1 MLPPETEQKGQK
13 IRKTGRMKTKME
25 ERMDTMAANEK
36 ERTLEETFAL
46 LDEKIAQLENS
57 EISLEDSFRVYKEGM
72 ELLKDCSS
80 KIDTVE
86 KKMLQIN
93 QDGTITEFGI

>member
-1 MLPPETEQKGQK
+1 
-13 IRKTGRMKTKME
+13 MKTKME
-25 ERMDTMAANEK
+25 ERMETMAANEK

-80 KIDTVE
+80 KIVTVE

>member
-1 MLPPETEQKGQK
+1 
-13 IRKTGRMKTKME
+13 MKTKME
-25 ERMDTMAANEK
+25 ERMETMAANEK

-93 QDGTITEFGI
+93 QDGTITEFGM

>member
-1 MLPPETEQKGQK
+1 
-13 IRKTGRMKTKME
+13 MKTKME
-25 ERMDTMAANEK
+25 ERMETMAANEK
-36 ERTLEETFAL
+36 ERTLEETFVL

>member
-1 MLPPETEQKGQK
+1 
-13 IRKTGRMKTKME
+13 MKTKME
-25 ERMDTMAANEK
+25 ERMETMAANEK
-36 ERTLEETFAL
+36 ERTLEETVAL

>member
-1 MLPPETEQKGQK
+1 
-13 IRKTGRMKTKME
+13 MKTKME
-25 ERMDTMAANEK
+25 ERMETMAANEK

-57 EISLEDSFRVYKEGM
+57 EISLEDSFWVYKEGM

>member
-13 IRKTGRMKTKME
+13 IRKTGGMKTKME
-25 ERMDTMAANEK
+25 ERMETMAANEK

>member
-1 MLPPETEQKGQK
+1 
-13 IRKTGRMKTKME
+13 MKTKME
-25 ERMDTMAANEK
+25 ERMETMAANEK

-57 EISLEDSFRVYKEGM
+57 EISLEDSFRAYKEGM

>member
-1 MLPPETEQKGQK
+1 
-13 IRKTGRMKTKME
+13 MKTKME
-25 ERMDTMAANEK
+25 ERMETMAANEK

>member
-1 MLPPETEQKGQK
+1 
-13 IRKTGRMKTKME
+13 MKTKME
-25 ERMDTMAANEK
+25 ERTETMAANEK

>member
-1 MLPPETEQKGQK
+1 
-13 IRKTGRMKTKME
+13 MKTKME
-25 ERMDTMAANEK
+25 ERMETMAANEK

-72 ELLKDCSS
+72 GLLKDCSS

>member
-1 MLPPETEQKGQK
+1 
-13 IRKTGRMKTKME
+13 MKTKME
-25 ERMDTMAANEK
+25 ERMETMAANEK
-36 ERTLEETFAL
+36 ERALEETFAL

>member
-1 MLPPETEQKGQK
+1 
-13 IRKTGRMKTKME
+13 MKTKME
-25 ERMDTMAANEK
+25 ERMETMAANEK

-72 ELLKDCSS
+72 ELLKECSS

>member
-1 MLPPETEQKGQK
+1 
-13 IRKTGRMKTKME
+13 MKTKME
-25 ERMDTMAANEK
+25 ERMETMAANEK

-72 ELLKDCSS
+72 EQFEDRHCG
-80 KIDTVE
+80 E
-86 KKMLQIN
+86 KNAPDKSGWNDYRVWNLRKNGREKRSRQMR
-93 QDGTITEFGI
+93 

>member
-1 MLPPETEQKGQK
+1 
-13 IRKTGRMKTKME
+13 MKTKME
-25 ERMDTMAANEK
+25 ERMETMAANEK

-46 LDEKIAQLENS
+46 VDEKIAQLENS

>member
-1 MLPPETEQKGQK
+1 
-13 IRKTGRMKTKME
+13 MKTKME
-25 ERMDTMAANEK
+25 ERMETMAANEK

-86 KKMLQIN
+86 KKCSR
-93 QDGTITEFGI
+93 

>member
-1 MLPPETEQKGQK
+1 
-13 IRKTGRMKTKME
+13 MKTKME
-25 ERMDTMAANEK
+25 ERMETMAANEK
-36 ERTLEETFAL
+36 KRTLEETFAL

>member
-1 MLPPETEQKGQK
+1 
-13 IRKTGRMKTKME
+13 MKTKME
-25 ERMDTMAANEK
+25 ERMETMAANEK

-86 KKMLQIN
+86 KKMLQIDEN
-93 QDGTITEFGI
+93 GEISEF

>member
-1 MLPPETEQKGQK
+1 
-13 IRKTGRMKTKME
+13 MKTKME
-25 ERMDTMAANEK
+25 ERMETMAANEK

-86 KKMLQIN
+86 KKTLQIN

>member
-1 MLPPETEQKGQK
+1 
-13 IRKTGRMKTKME
+13 MKTKME
-25 ERMDTMAANEK
+25 ERMETMAANEK

-93 QDGTITEFGI
+93 QYGTITEFGI

>member
-1 MLPPETEQKGQK
+1 
-13 IRKTGRMKTKME
+13 MKTKME
-25 ERMDTMAANEK
+25 ERMETMAANEK

-93 QDGTITEFGI
+93 KDGTITEFGI

>member
-1 MLPPETEQKGQK
+1 
-13 IRKTGRMKTKME
+13 MKTKME
-25 ERMDTMAANEK
+25 ERMETMAANEK

-93 QDGTITEFGI
+93 QDGTITGFGI

>member
-1 MLPPETEQKGQK
+1 ME
-13 IRKTGRMKTKME
+13 TKME
-25 ERMDTMAANEK
+25 ERMETMAANEK

>member
-1 MLPPETEQKGQK
+1 
-13 IRKTGRMKTKME
+13 MKTKME
-25 ERMDTMAANEK
+25 ERMETMAANEK
-36 ERTLEETFAL
+36 ERTLEETYAL
-46 LDEKIAQLENS
+46 LYEKIAQLENS
-57 EISLEDSFRVYKEGM
+57 EISLADSFRVYKEGM

-80 KIDTVE
+80 KIDTVG

>member
-1 MLPPETEQKGQK
+1 
-13 IRKTGRMKTKME
+13 MKTKME
-25 ERMDTMAANEK
+25 ERMETMAANEK
-36 ERTLEETFAL
+36 ERTREETFAL

>member
-1 MLPPETEQKGQK
+1 
-13 IRKTGRMKTKME
+13 MKTKME
-25 ERMDTMAANEK
+25 ERMETMAANEK

-46 LDEKIAQLENS
+46 LDEKIAKLEDS